1 MARSERGK
9 AAIVGGIAM
18 MIGAFIA
25 GGILTA
31 SLQTSFFRIISDA
44 FLSSPLTAPIDTS
57 LPLTSGEWAIYVA
70 DGTVALQSGGVN
82 GVQAAAAIGEGIA
95 VTPATLNIFDIAIT
109 GPSGQQLA
117 LEDATTTTQNR
128 ITRNNTSYLAELKF
142 RVPAN
147 GDYHF
152 VVSGNDGTALFV
164 APTFSGFANLI
175 PFGRLGGI
183 VFCIFTFFIGL
194 IVLIV
199 GLVQHSRAS
208 TPAVAAVGF
217 EWPVANAAQ
226 YQQVPV
232 PVPVPELPPPGWYS
246 DPMRNA
252 TWRYW
257 DGQVWTDHIG

>member
-1 MARSERGK
+1 ML
-9 AAIVGGIAM
+9 
-18 MIGAFIA
+18 IGAFIG

-44 FLSSPLTAPIDTS
+44 FLSPPLTAPVDMS

-70 DGTVALQSGGVN
+70 DGTVGQQSGGVN
-82 GVQAAAAIGEGIA
+82 GVQAAAVTVNGIA
-95 VTPATLNIFDIAIT
+95 VTPATLSKFDIAIT
-109 GPSGQQLA
+109 GPKGQQLT
-117 LEDATTTTQNR
+117 LEGATATTQNR

-183 VFCIFTFFIGL
+183 GFCIFTFFIGL

-208 TPAVAAVGF
+208 TPAVAQVEF
-217 EWPVANAAQ
+217 EWPVTALAP
-226 YQQVPV
+226 YQPAPV
-232 PVPVPELPPPGWYS
+232 PVPTPAAGLPPPGWYP
-246 DPMRNA
+246 DPMRSA